1 MKIAVTGGKGGTGK
15 STIATA
21 LAVELAKKKKVMLF
35 DADVDC
41 PNDYTILSVKRKKL
55 ETVRQMIP
63 KFDLKKCT
71 KCGLCSKVCMS
82 RAIVQIKGEY
92 PIFIPDQCNGCG
104 ACLIACPKGAISRF
118 NKKIGT
124 IYEGENMG
132 VRLVMGE
139 LLPNQ
144 PVSEFVVGAAKKVV
158 QNKEKKYD
166 FVITDTAAGTH
177 CDVISAVMGNDLAL
191 VVTEPT
197 PLGAHDSE
205 LILQLLKLLK
215 IPAKIVLN
223 RSDIGKQEI
232 IEGIADKYGTEIIS
246 RIPYKKSILESY
258 SKGEPIKDE
267 DIENLAR
274 EVLK

>member
-1 MKIAVTGGKGGTGK
+1 MRIAVTGGKGGTGK

-21 LAVELAKKKKVMLF
+21 LAVELARKKRVMLF

-41 PNDYTILSVKRKKL
+41 PNDYTILSVKRKEI

-63 KFDLKKCT
+63 RFDLKKCT

-82 RAIVQIKGEY
+82 NAILQIKGEY
-92 PIFIPDQCNGCG
+92 PVLIPDQCNGCG
-104 ACLIACPKGAISRF
+104 SCLISCPEGAISRSS
-118 NKKIGT
+118 KKIGT

-139 LLPNQ
+139 LIPNQ
-144 PVSEFVVGAAKKVV
+144 PISEFVVGAAKRVV
-158 QNKEKKYD
+158 DDSEKSYD
-166 FVITDTAAGTH
+166 HVITDTAAGTH
-177 CDVISAVMGNDLAL
+177 CDVISALSGNDLAL

-197 PLGAHDSE
+197 PLGAHDGE
-205 LILQLLKLLK
+205 LILQLLKLLG

-232 IEGIADKYGTEIIS
+232 VEAIAEKFGTEIIS
-246 RIPYKKSILESY
+246 RIPYKKSILDSY
-258 SKGEPIKDE
+258 SKGEPIKDG
-267 DIENLAR
+267 DIEKLAK
-274 EVLK
+274 EVVK